1 MKKKYFYNA
10 KQYYKTK
17 KYKSAIIA
25 LKNFQI
31 EFPGSIFDEESYY
44 LIISSK
50 YLIAKSS
57 FENLQ
62 KDRFTQVTD
71 FYIEFIDKYPKS
83 TFIKDAEKM
92 YVESLN
98 FLGTFADN

>member
-1 MKKKYFYNA
+1 M
-10 KQYYKTK
+10 
-17 KYKSAIIA
+17 
-25 LKNFQI
+25 
-31 EFPGSIFDEESYY
+31 
-44 LIISSK
+44 IISSQ

-83 TFIKDAEKM
+83 TFIKEAEKM